1 MKIRK
6 VSLIGFY
13 NNQNQ
18 ILLQERWDYSKN
30 WEEWAFFWGW
40 IEEWETPE
48 EAFIRE
54 AKEELDLDMTK
65 FDYYYLW
72 EIIYEFPELDLITY
86 RNIFLIKT
94 ELKETDFTVLE
105 WKAAKYF
112 SFEEAKK
119 LKFPSNP
126 SDMIDKI
133 KNYILSK

>member
-13 NNQNQ
+13 NEKNQ
-18 ILLQERWDYSKN
+18 ILLQERGDYSKN
-30 WEEWAFFWGW
+30 GEEWAFFGGG
-40 IEEWETPE
+40 IEKGETPE

-65 FDYYYLW
+65 FAYDYLG
-72 EIIYEFPELDLITY
+72 ESIYEFPEKIVYWNL
-86 RNIFLIKT
+86 FLIKT
-94 ELKETDFTVLE
+94 DLKETDFTVLE
-105 WKAAKYF
+105 GKAAKYF

-119 LKFPSNP
+119 LKFPSDP